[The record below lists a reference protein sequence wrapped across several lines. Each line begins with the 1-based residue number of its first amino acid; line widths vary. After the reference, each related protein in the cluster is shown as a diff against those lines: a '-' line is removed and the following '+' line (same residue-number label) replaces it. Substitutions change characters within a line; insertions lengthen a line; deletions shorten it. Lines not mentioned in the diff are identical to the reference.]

1 MRNCENCYHFHMCDL
16 QYRLEEHQDCKHYKD
31 KSLIVEL
38 PCKAGDTV
46 YIKGEAVTIAF
57 IHIDETITC
66 CVEFDCGE
74 RDCSTCHFY
83 EDDVSWEGEHDCKA
97 IGYYEFT
104 ADDIGVTVFLT
115 KEEAEKEC
123 ERCQT

>member
-1 MRNCENCYHFHMCDL
+1 MNNCENCYHFHVCDL

-38 PCKAGDTV
+38 PCKVGDTV
-46 YIKGEAVTIAF
+46 YIKGEPVTIDF
-57 IHIDETITC
+57 IHIDETISC
-66 CVEFDCGE
+66 CVTFDCYK
-74 RDCSTCHFY
+74 RDCCACPFY
-83 EDDVSWEGEHDCKA
+83 EDDVSWEGEHDCRTQ
-97 IGYYEFT
+97 GYYEFT
-104 ADDIGVTVFLT
+104 ADDIGKTVFLT